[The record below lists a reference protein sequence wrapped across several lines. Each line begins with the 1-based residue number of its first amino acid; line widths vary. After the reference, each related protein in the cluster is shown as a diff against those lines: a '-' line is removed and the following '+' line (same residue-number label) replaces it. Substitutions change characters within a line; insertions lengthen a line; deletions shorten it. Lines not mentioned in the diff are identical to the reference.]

1 MCDNEVINAI
11 VQIIST
17 VGFPIA
23 MCLLSFY
30 QSNYIL
36 KENTKAIYNCTFK
49 SLESVTRLLNN
60 KYCFVK
66 DTITLEE
73 LIA

>member
-1 MCDNEVINAI
+1 MELFYKGVSVMCDNEVINAI

-36 KENTKAIYNCTFK
+36 KENTKAIQDLK
-49 SLESVTRLLNN
+49 E
-60 KYCFVK
+60 
-66 DTITLEE
+66 TLIS
-73 LIA
+73 IASK

>member
-1 MCDNEVINAI
+1 MCENEVINVV

-36 KENTKAIYNCTFK
+36 KENTKAIQDLK
-49 SLESVTRLLNN
+49 E
-60 KYCFVK
+60 
-66 DTITLEE
+66 TLIS
-73 LIA
+73 IASE

>member
-36 KENTKAIYNCTFK
+36 KENTKAIQDLKET
-49 SLESVTRLLNN
+49 LI
-60 KYCFVK
+60 
-66 DTITLEE
+66 TI
-73 LIA
+73 ASK

>member
-11 VQIIST
+11 AQIIST

-36 KENTKAIYNCTFK
+36 KENTKAIQDLKET
-49 SLESVTRLLNN
+49 LI
-60 KYCFVK
+60 
-66 DTITLEE
+66 TI
-73 LIA
+73 ASK

>member
-1 MCDNEVINAI
+1 MVLFYKGGVYIMCDNDVINAI

-36 KENTKAIYNCTFK
+36 KENTKAIQDLKETLI
-49 SLESVTRLLNN
+49 SIAN
-60 KYCFVK
+60 K
-66 DTITLEE
+66 
-73 LIA
+73 